1 MYPVFDKLRRH
12 LTAHIYFLKITT
24 TNNNKHNT
32 TKIKNIKNRYMYVT
46 LIVYLVNANFTCEF
60 WPKKKQ
66 PKPTQADI
74 IT

>member
-1 MYPVFDKLRRH
+1 
-12 LTAHIYFLKITT
+12 
-24 TNNNKHNT
+24 
-32 TKIKNIKNRYMYVT
+32 MYVT